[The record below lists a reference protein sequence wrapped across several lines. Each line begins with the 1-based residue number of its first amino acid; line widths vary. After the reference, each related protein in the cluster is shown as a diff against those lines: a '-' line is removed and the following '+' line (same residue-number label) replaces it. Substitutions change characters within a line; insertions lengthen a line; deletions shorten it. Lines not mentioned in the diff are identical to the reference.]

1 MWGGEWSGGA
11 GRRVTGTRG
20 EAAEGNEKEATGELE
35 MGHAPVAVMHLWPSV
50 IDPTG
55 HRKRQ
60 RLNPS
65 LFFLAVNGQTL
76 FLKTEGKFSFA
87 IRHN

>member
-60 RLNPS
+60 RLNPP
-65 LFFLAVNGQTL
+65 LFFFFGSQTVKP
-76 FLKTEGKFSFA
+76 FF
-87 IRHN
+87 

>member
-60 RLNPS
+60 RLNPP
-65 LFFLAVNGQTL
+65 LFFLAVKRSNP
-76 FLKTEGKFSFA
+76 FFKNRRKIFFCD
-87 IRHN
+87 